1 MLKTKKR
8 KKSKREEKLEN
19 SEDKITAVKNI
30 STQEGNLAEK
40 IKQMSEGL
48 FYISETD
55 AEITVFEGKP
65 ADAVTKEE
73 ILAQTGNSTDKVV
86 VVEKSFNDFFA
97 PLTEIQDWYG
107 DEEKETTRKYTKLKQ
122 LLENNLRDLKC
133 FKVGKVQLDIYVVGL
148 DAENK
153 LLGIKT
159 KAVET

>member
-1 MLKTKKR
+1 MKKR
-8 KKSKREEKLEN
+8 KKAKEKKLVISQGKNLEAGN
-19 SEDKITAVKNI
+19 AISQED
-30 STQEGNLAEK
+30 NLAQK
-40 IKQMSEGL
+40 IKNAADGL

-55 AEITVFEGKP
+55 AEIEVFDGKQ
-65 ADAVTKEE
+65 AETVTKEE
-73 ILAQTGNSTDKVV
+73 VLSQTGNSIDVT
-86 VVEKSFNDFFA
+86 VVEKSFDDFFA

-107 DEEKETTRKYTKLKQ
+107 DEEKETAQKYAKLKQ

-133 FKVGKVQLDIYVVGL
+133 FKIGKIQLDIFVVGL